1 MELVAGLLNLRL
13 SNTLFLIG
21 VHGRFPIECYV
32 TAFFIFPLCIDYWGV
47 VALNAYFQ
55 SARRISK

>member
-1 MELVAGLLNLRL
+1 MGLLNLRL
-13 SNTLFLIG
+13 SNTQFLIG

-32 TAFFIFPLCIDYWGV
+32 TALFIFPLCIGYWGV
-47 VALNAYFQ
+47 VALNAYLQ

>member
-1 MELVAGLLNLRL
+1 MELVAGLLNLQL

-32 TAFFIFPLCIDYWGV
+32 TALFIFPLCLGYWGV
-47 VALNAYFQ
+47 VVFDAYLHP
-55 SARRISK
+55 ARRNSK

>member
-1 MELVAGLLNLRL
+1 MGLLNLRL
-13 SNTLFLIG
+13 SNTQFLIG

-32 TAFFIFPLCIDYWGV
+32 TALFIFPLCVGYWGV
-47 VALNAYFQ
+47 VALNAYLQ